1 MSSPIIFLLIVI
13 PCAATATVFAI
24 LILVRVGRLGYH
36 RTGWPAR
43 DFRLYAVYWREAP
56 KRGWSRWP
64 LIGAAAFFLAV
75 VATFLMSAFWV
86 VQ

>member
-13 PCAATATVFAI
+13 PCAATVFAI
-24 LILVRVGRLGYH
+24 LILVRVSRLGYH

-43 DFRLYAVYWREAP
+43 DFRLCAFYWHEAP
-56 KRGWSRWP
+56 KHGWSCRP
-64 LIGAAAFFLAV
+64 LIGAAVFFLAV
-75 VATFLMSAFWV
+75 VATVLMSAFWV